1 MSLLLGQC
9 GNQVGLQYWA
19 QMASEH
25 KISAEGTPEPLD
37 QEQFAYQSNSDQ
49 YQSDKSLAERRVDQ
63 TNVFFSHSE
72 ENRYTPRSIL
82 IDLEPSVISKSIAE
96 LPMFNSRNVHLS
108 ENGAGAANN
117 WYRGHTYASHHE
129 DELLNLID
137 RELDKCDNLSAF
149 QIFHSVAGGTGSGV
163 GSYLLELLDDRYG
176 SKKLISTYS
185 IFPSN
190 DKTSDVVVQPYN
202 TVLTLRRLIDHSNAT
217 FVFDNDSLNR
227 LDSTL
232 LNHTSSSQAS
242 AFQGENKLIA
252 YIACGISNPLRFPSY
267 IYSSYESILS
277 TLVPT
282 PELKFLSSAIA
293 PYSQIGGSLPTANY
307 VSLNENDIVLELLND
322 KYKMNQVHEHPKYI
336 TMLDYVIG
344 DKINQV
350 ELRKGLIRA
359 QQRTLFVPWTSLVIN
374 VVNGKKPYN
383 GQSRG
388 LSGFQISNN
397 TSMQHM
403 FLKIVRQYELL
414 AKRAAY
420 INFYTE
426 TNDSSERAQVLDTF
440 NDCKELIQT
449 LIDEYSSCTSLSY
462 LGDENLDDQMVT

>member
-1 MSLLLGQC
+1 
-9 GNQVGLQYWA
+9 
-19 QMASEH
+19 MASEH
-25 KISAEGTPEPLD
+25 QIDTDGTAKPINNGVL
-37 QEQFAYQSNSDQ
+37 AYESKSQQYPSDM
-49 YQSDKSLAERRVDQ
+49 SLKSQRSDQ

-72 ENRYTPRSIL
+72 GNRYTPRSIL
-82 IDLEPSVISKSIAE
+82 IDLEPSVIGKSMAE
-96 LPMFNSRNVHLS
+96 MPMFNSRNVHLS

-117 WYRGHTYASHHE
+117 WRRGHDYASQHE
-129 DELLNLID
+129 DELINLID

-149 QIFHSVAGGTGSGV
+149 QLFHSVAGGTGSGV

-176 SKKLISTYS
+176 SKKLISTFS

-190 DKTSDVVVQPYN
+190 EKTSDVVVQPYN

-232 LNHTSSSQAS
+232 LNNSSNFPGS
-242 AFQGENKLIA
+242 AFQGENKLISFV
-252 YIACGISNPLRFPSY
+252 ACGISNPLRFPSY
-267 IYSSYESILS
+267 TYSSYESILS

-282 PELKFLSSAIA
+282 PDLKFLSSAIA
-293 PYSQIGGSLPTANY
+293 PYSLLSENLQNANY

-322 KYKMNQVHEHPKYI
+322 KYKMNKINEAPTYI

-344 DKINQV
+344 DKVNQL

-359 QQRTLFVPWTSLVIN
+359 QQRTLFVPWTSSVIN
-374 VVNGKKPYN
+374 VVNGKKPYGDRN
-383 GQSRG
+383 RG

-397 TSMQHM
+397 TSIQHM
-403 FLKIVRQYELL
+403 FQKIVRQYELL

-426 TNDSSERAQVLDTF
+426 TNDPSERSQVLDTF
-440 NDCKELIQT
+440 NECKELIQSV
-449 LIDEYSSCTSLSY
+449 IDEYRSCPSLSY
-462 LGDENLDDQMVT
+462 LDDENLDDQMVT